1 LNKGLTQQMTNK
13 NLTTSNGK
21 KLYLA
26 TFEFI
31 SGEYEQSFQ
40 RLLYAKNAKD
50 MDKQIHKY
58 LKDYYGVGNTSE
70 INDDV
75 YYYWY
80 GEIAVKYCGWEEI
93 KDSKQIID
101 RLLW

>member
-1 LNKGLTQQMTNK
+1 MRPSNDLALK
-13 NLTTSNGK
+13 NK

-31 SGEYEQSFQ
+31 SGEYEQPFKK
-40 RLLYAKNAKD
+40 LFYAKNERNLEKII
-50 MDKQIHKY
+50 QEFLI
-58 LKDYYGVGNTSE
+58 DYYGAGNTSE

-93 KDSKQIID
+93 SDLRKIVD
-101 RLLW
+101 RLLWE

>member
-1 LNKGLTQQMTNK
+1 MPNK

-31 SGEYEQSFQ
+31 SGECEQSFH
-40 RLLYAKNAKD
+40 RLLHAKNAKD
-50 MDKQIHKY
+50 LDKQIHKY

>member
-1 LNKGLTQQMTNK
+1 MTNK

-31 SGEYEQSFQ
+31 SGEYEQSFH
-40 RLLYAKNAKD
+40 RLLYAKNGKD
-50 MDKQIHKY
+50 IDKQIHSY
-58 LKDYYGVGNTSE
+58 LKDYYGAGNTSE
-70 INDDV
+70 IDDDV

>member
-1 LNKGLTQQMTNK
+1 MTNK
-13 NLTTSNGK
+13 NLTASNGK

-31 SGEYEQSFQ
+31 SGECEQSFH
-40 RLLYAKNAKD
+40 RLLYAKNAKNL
-50 MDKQIHKY
+50 DKQIHKY

-70 INDDV
+70 IDDDV

>member
-1 LNKGLTQQMTNK
+1 MCDKQTI
-13 NLTTSNGK
+13 TSNGE
-21 KLYLA
+21 KLFLA

-31 SGEYEQSFQ
+31 SGECEQIFH
-40 RLLYAKNAKD
+40 RLLYANNGKGV
-50 MDKQIHKY
+50 DKQVHEY
-58 LKDYYGVGNTSE
+58 LKDYYGVGNTLE

-80 GEIAVKYCGWEEI
+80 GEIAVKYCGRQEVA
-93 KDSKQIID
+93 DFQQVVD

>member
-1 LNKGLTQQMTNK
+1 MSSRKATALK
-13 NLTTSNGK
+13 NT

-31 SGEYEQSFQ
+31 SGEYEQNFH
-40 RLLYAKNAKD
+40 RLLYANNGKGV
-50 MDKQIHKY
+50 DKQVHEY
-58 LKDYYGVGNTSE
+58 LKDYYGVGNTLE

-93 KDSKQIID
+93 SDLKQIVE

>member
-1 LNKGLTQQMTNK
+1 MCDKNLITPKNK
-13 NLTTSNGK
+13 N
-21 KLYLA
+21 LYLA

-31 SGEYEQSFQ
+31 SGEYEQSFH

-50 MDKQIHKY
+50 LDKQVHRY
-58 LKDYYGVGNTSE
+58 LKDYYGAGRTSE
-70 INDDV
+70 IDDDV

-93 KDSKQIID
+93 TESKQIVD